1 MRRIY
6 SLGAYSAAPRY
17 TTDLSYRVFDPEVI
31 PSSTKRVIIGC
42 HGYGGSAWSYGPN
55 QPPAA
60 HVNALA
66 AAGYTFIG
74 VDHARI
80 NSWGDPDS
88 MRALDDAY
96 TWVTT
101 TLGYSNTKV
110 GLMGWSMGGLAA
122 LNWLKRNPSKVSCA
136 WLWAPA
142 TDLRFYRDA
151 SGSYTPTYSTAGI
164 TQGAYTTEINSIFA
178 PTNTASGS
186 ATIPASGG
194 GGVTVNL
201 TAFSANNVY
210 ADADNNAN
218 VGLPQLT
225 HVTSGVAFT
234 YTGKTDTSLTGC
246 VSTTGS
252 SISVTNGQSLTG
264 NYAGQSKS
272 YIPWNEAAYIGGLG
286 VKIQVC
292 QATDDTTVP
301 PEMNTHGTNG
311 FVARAANSNVTLRTT
326 TGGHTLLFNNVPTSE
341 VVSWYAARL

>member
-1 MRRIY
+1 VARRRY
-6 SLGAYSAAPRY
+6 SVGAYSNKY
-17 TTDLSYRVFDPEVI
+17 TSDIANPIEPTEAI
-31 PSSTKRVIIGC
+31 PSGSKRIILCC
-42 HGYGGSAWSYGPN
+42 HGYGGSGWSYAPA
-55 QPPAA
+55 QPPGQ
-60 HVNALA
+60 HVTALA
-66 AAGYTFIG
+66 NAGYALLP

-96 TWVTT
+96 TYATT

-110 GLMGWSMGGLAA
+110 GLMGYSMGGLAA

-142 TDLRFYRDA
+142 TDLRFFRDN
-151 SGSYTPTYSTAGI
+151 SGAYTPTYNTGGI
-164 TQGAYTTEINSIFA
+164 TQGAFTTEINSTFA

-186 ATIPASGG
+186 ATIPALGG

-210 ADADNNAN
+210 ADADNSAN

-246 VSTTGS
+246 VSTTGG
-252 SISVTNGQSLTG
+252 SISVTNGQSITG
-264 NYAGQSKS
+264 NYTGQSKG

-292 QATDDTTVP
+292 QPTDDATVP
-301 PEMNTHGTNG
+301 PEMNTHASAG
-311 FVARAANSNVTLRTT
+311 FVARAANANVTLRTT
-326 TGGHTLLFNNVPTSE
+326 TGGHTAHFNNVPTSE
-341 VVSWYAARL
+341 VVAWYAARL